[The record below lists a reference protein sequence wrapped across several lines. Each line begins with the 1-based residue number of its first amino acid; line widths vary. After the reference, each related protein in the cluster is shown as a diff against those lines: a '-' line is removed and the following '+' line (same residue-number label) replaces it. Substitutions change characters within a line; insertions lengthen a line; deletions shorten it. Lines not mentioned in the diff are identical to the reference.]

1 MAIQQLI
8 NREPDYKDLDL
19 DFFAHPSTK
28 DVQKKTGTEAIKRS
42 VRNLILTNF
51 YDRPFQSYI
60 GSDVRSLL
68 FENATPFTAVLLQDA
83 ITLCLQNFEPRVK
96 VKEVVVSEDIDN
108 HGYNARIEYIV
119 LNKELPVLQ
128 TIFLERIR

>member
-1 MAIQQLI
+1 MAERLV

-19 DFFAHPSTK
+19 DFFAHPTTK
-28 DVQKKTGTEAIKRS
+28 DVQKKSGIEAIKRS
-42 VRNLILTNF
+42 VRNLIFTNF

-60 GSDVRSLL
+60 GSDVRALL
-68 FENATPFTAVLLQDA
+68 FENANPFTAVLLQDA

-96 VKEVVVSEDIDN
+96 VQSVVVSEDIDN
-108 HGYNARIEYIV
+108 LSYNVRLEYII
-119 LNKELPVLQ
+119 LNKELPVIQ

>member
-1 MAIQQLI
+1 MAINQAI

-19 DFFAHPSTK
+19 DFFAHPTTK
-28 DVQKKTGTEAIKRS
+28 DVQKKSGTEAIKRA
-42 VRNLILTNF
+42 VRNLIFTNF

-60 GSDVRSLL
+60 GSDVRALL
-68 FENATPFTAVLLQDA
+68 FENANPFTAVLLQDA

-96 VKEVVVSEDIDN
+96 VQNVVVSEDIDN
-108 HGYNARIEYIV
+108 LSYNVRLEYII
-119 LNKELPVLQ
+119 LNKELPVVQ

>member
-1 MAIQQLI
+1 MAINQAI

-19 DFFAHPSTK
+19 DFFAHPTTK

-42 VRNLILTNF
+42 VRNLIFTNF

-60 GSDVRSLL
+60 GSDVRALL
-68 FENATPFTAVLLQDA
+68 FENANPFTAVLLQDA

-96 VKEVVVSEDIDN
+96 VQNVVVSEDIDN
-108 HGYNARIEYIV
+108 LSYNVRLEYII
-119 LNKELPVLQ
+119 LNKELPVVQ

>member
-1 MAIQQLI
+1 
-8 NREPDYKDLDL
+8 PT
-19 DFFAHPSTK
+19 TK

-42 VRNLILTNF
+42 VRNLIFTNF

-60 GSDVRSLL
+60 GSDVRALL
-68 FENATPFTAVLLQDA
+68 FENANPFTAVLLQDA

-96 VKEVVVSEDIDN
+96 VQNVVVSEDIDN
-108 HGYNARIEYIV
+108 LSYNVRLEYII
-119 LNKELPVLQ
+119 LNKELPVVQ

>member
-1 MAIQQLI
+1 MAINQAI

-19 DFFAHPSTK
+19 DFFAHPTTK

-42 VRNLILTNF
+42 VRNLIFTNF

-60 GSDVRSLL
+60 GSDVRALL
-68 FENATPFTAVLLQDA
+68 FENADPFTAVLLQDA

-96 VKEVVVSEDIDN
+96 VQNVVVSEDIDN
-108 HGYNARIEYIV
+108 LSYNVRLEYII
-119 LNKELPVLQ
+119 LNKELPVVQ